1 MEAGASLMSC
11 SNPAADTTTSDKV
24 VAVAVAVAVV
34 AAYCAPT
41 EAHTSAAA
49 KATQV
54 RWH

>member
-24 VAVAVAVAVV
+24 VAVAVVAPS
-34 AAYCAPT
+34 CAPT